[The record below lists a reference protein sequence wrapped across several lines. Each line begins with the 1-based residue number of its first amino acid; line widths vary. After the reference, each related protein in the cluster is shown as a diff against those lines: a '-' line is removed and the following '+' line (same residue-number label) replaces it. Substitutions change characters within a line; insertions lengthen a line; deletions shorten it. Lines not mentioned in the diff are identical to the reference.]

1 VIDSDYQVVPHWL
14 RSVMPGFADP
24 QVGIV
29 QAPQDYRDAN
39 ENLFKS
45 FLYEEYTGFF
55 HIGMVER
62 AEHNAIIQH
71 GTMCV
76 IRREAMERIGGWAE
90 WCITRTPSSACA
102 CSRRATPLSTRR
114 SAWAAA

>member
-1 VIDSDYQVVPHWL
+1 
-14 RSVMPGFADP
+14 MPGFDDP

-39 ENLFKS
+39 ESLFKS
-45 FLYEEYTGFF
+45 CLYEEYTGFF
-55 HIGMVER
+55 RIGMVER

-76 IRREAMERIGGWAE
+76 IRREAM
-90 WCITRTPSSACA
+90 
-102 CSRRATPLSTRR
+102 
-114 SAWAAA
+114 